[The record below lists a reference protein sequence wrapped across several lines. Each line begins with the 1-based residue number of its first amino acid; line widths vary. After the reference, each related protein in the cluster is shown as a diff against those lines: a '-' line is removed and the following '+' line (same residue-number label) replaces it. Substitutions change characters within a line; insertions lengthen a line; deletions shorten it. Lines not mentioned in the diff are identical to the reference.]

1 MGEFK
6 GGPISA
12 ISVASTL
19 CYLAVVFDRQGSIGN
34 YLKGGH
40 WSRRSAVLG
49 FHRTPGVPQVNSP
62 PLMGR
67 QLPVDSDSSNLGWV
81 G

>member
-6 GGPISA
+6 GWPISA
-12 ISVASTL
+12 TAVASAL

-49 FHRTPGVPQVNSP
+49 FHRTPGVPQVQA
-62 PLMGR
+62 L
-67 QLPVDSDSSNLGWV
+67 LH
-81 G
+81 